1 MNKQIKTIMLIGMM
15 LATAAIANAR
25 PECESYGLN
34 GYCNKWKGGADV
46 IVTSYRII
54 ENKRLEYEKESGQLS
69 SKKKLGLEVD
79 DNKIRILKY
88 QIDSLEY
95 ISRIQFG
102 LSCSSGNLRCD
113 GTTGLVQKYQ
123 QAKNALNS
131 KTISQE
137 EFETIISQIKKD
149 NDDLIKKQ
157 ELIMTLT
164 TTPKYVGEEYKEL
177 CGTSVNAV
185 GTPKKSGSYGDVLK
199 NASDTI
205 ELGRQFK
212 GLMNK

>member
-15 LATAAIANAR
+15 LAAATIAHAR

-34 GYCNKWKGGADV
+34 GYCNKWKDGADA

-69 SKKKLGLEVD
+69 SKKKLGLDVD
-79 DNKIRILKY
+79 DNKIRIL
-88 QIDSLEY
+88 
-95 ISRIQFG
+95 
-102 LSCSSGNLRCD
+102 
-113 GTTGLVQKYQ
+113 
-123 QAKNALNS
+123 
-131 KTISQE
+131 
-137 EFETIISQIKKD
+137 IKKG

-157 ELIMTLT
+157 ELIKTLT
-164 TTPKYVGEEYKEL
+164 TTPQYVGEEYKEL

-185 GTPKKSGSYGDVLK
+185 GTSKKSGSYSDVLK

-212 GLMNK
+212 G